1 MDLARLASRVRWALA
16 ITLVLLIGAQFV
28 PVDRTNPAT
37 RPEAS
42 LLNQKT
48 TSTAVRAILERSCGD
63 CHSNDTRWPWYSRVA
78 PISWFL
84 LNHVNGGRDRLNY
97 SRWTSYESDDQ
108 DKFLNGMC
116 TLTRKGRMPVSSYL
130 WIHRDAKL
138 SDADIKTLCAWSDK
152 MRDTLQ

>member
-1 MDLARLASRVRWALA
+1 MSPVRAARWARWGLA
-16 ITLVLLIGAQFV
+16 VLLLLLIGAQFV
-28 PVDRTNPAT
+28 GADRTNPPS
-37 RPEAS
+37 RPDAS
-42 LLNQKT
+42 LLAKAT
-48 TSTAVRAILERSCGD
+48 PDVRAILDRSCRD
-63 CHSNDTRWPWYSRVA
+63 CHSNDTQWPWYSRVA

>member
-1 MDLARLASRVRWALA
+1 MSKRLKQSIVVFVVIVAAAQLVRPGRANPPIEVSRTIQAHVSTSSGLA
-16 ITLVLLIGAQFV
+16 
-28 PVDRTNPAT
+28 
-37 RPEAS
+37 
-42 LLNQKT
+42 
-48 TSTAVRAILERSCGD
+48 AILDRSCRD

-108 DKFLNGMC
+108 DKFLNGICSM
-116 TLTRKGRMPVSSYL
+116 TKKGRMPLPSYL
-130 WIHRDAKL
+130 WVHSDARL
-138 SDADIKTLCAWSDK
+138 SDADVKTLCAWSDK